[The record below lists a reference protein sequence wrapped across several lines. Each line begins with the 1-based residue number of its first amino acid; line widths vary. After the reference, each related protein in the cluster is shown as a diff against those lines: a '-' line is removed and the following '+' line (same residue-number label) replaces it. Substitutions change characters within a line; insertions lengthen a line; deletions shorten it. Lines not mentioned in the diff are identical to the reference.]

1 MLSTGRRHHPVPTAR
16 RSPPA
21 RTESQP
27 SERSPLSSEP
37 APPNEP
43 RCHGPHLHRQ
53 PAHQPHHRAR
63 LTPPPSSE
71 SRLICYDNHIRDDE
85 SSEEP
90 TTPAG
95 KFRATG
101 GSTLQAAQFVH
112 EHPESAAAGV
122 LTIPRL
128 KFSAMLVVKSRPL
141 LYPSQSIVSYIISMF
156 VFMRWK

>member
-53 PAHQPHHRAR
+53 PAHQPHHQAR

-90 TTPAG
+90 TTPVGGVQWVHTAQDGRRCGMTSWLTQVQSDRWLHTPGRPVCPRAPG
-95 KFRATG
+95 KCSCR
-101 GSTLQAAQFVH
+101 
-112 EHPESAAAGV
+112 
-122 LTIPRL
+122 
-128 KFSAMLVVKSRPL
+128 
-141 LYPSQSIVSYIISMF
+141 SINNS
-156 VFMRWK
+156 

>member
-1 MLSTGRRHHPVPTAR
+1 MVDST
-16 RSPPA
+16 
-21 RTESQP
+21 
-27 SERSPLSSEP
+27 
-37 APPNEP
+37 
-43 RCHGPHLHRQ
+43 
-53 PAHQPHHRAR
+53 
-63 LTPPPSSE
+63 PSSE

-128 KFSAMLVVKSRPL
+128 KFSAMLVELLNLVHYYIPL
-141 LYPSQSIVSYIISMF
+141 RV
-156 VFMRWK
+156 

>member
-1 MLSTGRRHHPVPTAR
+1 MYFVVNDFFIIFHV
-16 RSPPA
+16 
-21 RTESQP
+21 
-27 SERSPLSSEP
+27 SEP
-37 APPNEP
+37 APPKEP
-43 RCHGPHLHRQ
+43 RCHGPQNPSSFPPTCRLSL
-53 PAHQPHHRAR
+53 PAATLSPCMVDST
-63 LTPPPSSE
+63 LSSE

-112 EHPESAAAGV
+112 EQPDGAAAGV

-128 KFSAMLVVKSRPL
+128 
-141 LYPSQSIVSYIISMF
+141 
-156 VFMRWK
+156 

>member
-71 SRLICYDNHIRDDE
+71 SRLICYDNHIRDDG

-95 KFRATG
+95 NFRATG

-128 KFSAMLVVKSRPL
+128 KFSAMLVELLNLVHYYIPL
-141 LYPSQSIVSYIISMF
+141 RVSYIISMF